1 MSLGAVAPTGY
12 LMPDTAITAVAATQQ
27 AAGHG
32 LPEPLLTSRSPT
44 DLLGMM
50 LALTESMNTASANQT
65 EQQIRNNQAKLSQA
79 LDDFNAKMTE
89 ALHKA
94 QAAQTKHDNG
104 DGLFGFIGDALDA
117 VCDFVAD
124 VIGTVVGTVVD
135 FVYDI
140 ALAPLDLIKG
150 LLEHQSLRQIL
161 ESRGEAFTH
170 NGGVAKT
177 IDECAHGV
185 MQFVADLVKFAATA
199 LAVVEAGLTGHD
211 IGQALKSQCQG
222 VLDSLKENIL
232 DNAAVMK
239 VVGVV
244 LKVVAV
250 AASTV
255 SCGVLAPI
263 AVGLFI
269 LSELDQHI
277 GLAKAIFKDEK
288 TAAWVSLGVKLAAAV
303 CMAAAGGGGGLSG
316 VAGAVADAAVI
327 VSAVSAGVQAART
340 FAEQNRVADN
350 VDHQAETQDIMNR
363 MSRLQRVIDTLLEE
377 LGNHVDDRERTFKD
391 GAQLYRTEGAT
402 LEAAVVRG

>member
-1 MSLGAVAPTGY
+1 
-12 LMPDTAITAVAATQQ
+12 
-27 AAGHG
+27 
-32 LPEPLLTSRSPT
+32 
-44 DLLGMM
+44 MM

-65 EQQIRNNQAKLSQA
+65 EQQIRNNQAKLGKA
-79 LDDFNAKMTE
+79 LEEFNAKVSE

-94 QAAQTKHDNG
+94 QTAEAKHDNG
-104 DGLFGFIGDALDA
+104 GGLFGAIGDVLDA
-117 VCDFVAD
+117 VCDFVAE
-124 VIGTVVGTVVD
+124 VVGTVVGTVVD

-150 LLEHQSLRQIL
+150 LIEHQSLRQIL
-161 ESRGEAFTH
+161 ESEGDAFTH

-177 IDECAHGV
+177 IHECAQGV
-185 MQFVADLVKFAATA
+185 MQFVSDLVKFAATG
-199 LAVVEAGLTGHD
+199 LAVVEAGVTGHD
-211 IGQALKSQCQG
+211 IGQALKSQCEG
-222 VLDSLKENIL
+222 VLHSFKENIL

-239 VVGVV
+239 VVGVA

-250 AASTV
+250 AASAV

-269 LSELDQHI
+269 LSEVDQHI

-288 TAAWVSLGVKLAAAV
+288 TAAWVSLGVHLAAAV

-316 VAGAVADAAVI
+316 VAGALADGAVV
-327 VSAVSAGVQAART
+327 VSAVSEGVQAART
-340 FAEQNRVADN
+340 FAEQHRVADG
-350 VDHQAETQDIMNR
+350 VDRQADIQGIMNR